1 MNYRVQNTLT
11 MLALVALFVSE
22 CAAEGRRAAR
32 DPFSARWQYWV
43 VARNVE
49 VKARVA
55 DLSEVEARARLVA
68 TEGPVDIA
76 QDDTFFAC
84 SRGRLKVREFTDGRG
99 ELIHYLRDDES
110 GPKISDYLISPISSP
125 EVLRESLSRAFG
137 VIGRVRKHRRLYL
150 VDRTRIH
157 LDAVD
162 GLGHFVE
169 LEVVLSDGESLEAGT
184 SVARSIHGGLGHRSG
199 PVGGGRVYGHA
210 AIGAHDAFELM
221 KVVA

>member
-1 MNYRVQNTLT
+1 M
-11 MLALVALFVSE
+11 
-22 CAAEGRRAAR
+22 
-32 DPFSARWQYWV
+32 
-43 VARNVE
+43 
-49 VKARVA
+49 KARVA

-184 SVARSIHGGLGHRSG
+184 SVARSIMAILGIAQDQLVEGAYMDMQQLVLTTRSNS
-199 PVGGGRVYGHA
+199 
-210 AIGAHDAFELM
+210 
-221 KVVA
+221 